1 MTATHDHFAVVT
13 RDNLGLGHV
22 VVEVGVLGLVAS
34 GVHTICDVDGVVLH
48 ALHIITDEP
57 AIALLCGNT
66 LDLGTLCL
74 DVVGDRVHVQR
85 GFTLREQRA
94 GRDDLSIN
102 RVGLAVGVNAL
113 IVEVDIHVIGLQV
126 HVVVCDITL
135 LVDIDAIVAQVV
147 EE

>member
-1 MTATHDHFAVVT
+1 MTATHDHFAVVAG
-13 RDNLGLGHV
+13 DNLGLGHV

-102 RVGLAVGVNAL
+102 RIGLAVGVNAL

-126 HVVVCDITL
+126 HVVVGDITL